1 VSFIYAFEAASG
13 NSTFGRESAQDLFAA
28 KVEKELPGL
37 RRYATALLRGG
48 SDADDLVQE
57 TVLRALD
64 RMALFQPGTNLRAW
78 LFTIMHNLR
87 INAARRTRRE
97 ATGLS
102 DEAAA
107 LLAVPERQGGAIAL
121 RDLRRALEELDEAH
135 RSVLLLVGL
144 EGLSYEEVADV
155 LNLPMGTVR
164 SRLSRARTR
173 LRHLLDA

>member
-1 VSFIYAFEAASG
+1 MSFIYAYEATTS
-13 NSTFGRESAQDLFAA
+13 NSTFGRGDDNEIFAA
-28 KVEKELPGL
+28 KVEQELPGL
-37 RRYATALLRGG
+37 RRYAMALLRGS

-57 TVLRALD
+57 TVVRALD

-87 INAARRTRRE
+87 VNAVRRSKRE
-97 ATGLS
+97 SSGLS
-102 DEAAA
+102 DEVMA
-107 LLAVPERQGGAIAL
+107 LLSTPGRQAPAIAL
-121 RDLRRALEELDEAH
+121 RDLRRAIDELDEAH

-144 EGLSYEEVADV
+144 EGLSYEEVADILSV
-155 LNLPMGTVR
+155 PMGTVR

>member
-1 VSFIYAFEAASG
+1 MSFIYAYEAAPS
-13 NSTFGRESAQDLFAA
+13 NSPFGQQDALNLFAA

-37 RRYATALLRGG
+37 RRYAMALLRGN

-57 TVLRALD
+57 TVVRALD
-64 RMALFQPGTNLRAW
+64 RMTLFQPGTNLRAW

-87 INAARRTRRE
+87 VNAVRRSKRE

-102 DEAAA
+102 EEATA
-107 LLAVPERQGGAIAL
+107 LLSTPGRQGPAIAL
-121 RDLRRALEELDEAH
+121 RDLRRALDELDEAH

-155 LNLPMGTVR
+155 LAVPMGTVR
-164 SRLSRARTR
+164 SRLSRARAR